1 MTDVEI
7 FGNAVRQDLA
17 VLGYNVNLVHVEMRE
32 AHAQLSARVTKMW
45 RRTFLFLSTMMV
57 VQTVLFA
64 ALGWYTHE
72 CIRGNAECLRAHAE
86 CLRAHA
92 ECLKEPVCEWT
103 PNPLCQASDSD
114 CFKCWAHLNF
124 NFIAD
129 MLKE

>member
-1 MTDVEI
+1 MEI
-7 FGNAVRQDLA
+7 FGNAIRQDLA
-17 VLGYNVNLVHVEMRE
+17 VLGNNVNVVYTDMRE
-32 AHAQLSARVTKMW
+32 GMAQLSARVW
-45 RRTFLFLSTMMV
+45 RTFCVLFVMTV
-57 VQTVLFA
+57 VQTVALA

-103 PNPLCQASDSD
+103 PSPLCVSESD

>member
-1 MTDVEI
+1 MSEMEI

-17 VLGYNVNLVHVEMRE
+17 VLGYNVNLVHGEMRE
-32 AHAQLSARVTKMW
+32 GMAQLSARVS
-45 RRTFLFLSTMMV
+45 RTFCVLFVMTV
-57 VQTVLFA
+57 VQTVALA

-92 ECLKEPVCEWT
+92 ECLKQPVCEWT
-103 PNPLCQASDSD
+103 PSPLCASESD

>member
-1 MTDVEI
+1 MSDVEI

-17 VLGYNVNLVHVEMRE
+17 VLGYNVNLVHGEMRE
-32 AHAQLSARVTKMW
+32 GMAQLSARVW
-45 RRTFLFLSTMMV
+45 RTFCVLFVMTV
-57 VQTVLFA
+57 VQTVALA

-114 CFKCWAHLNF
+114 CFKCWAHVNF
-124 NFIAD
+124 QF
-129 MLKE
+129 MLELLKQ

>member
-1 MTDVEI
+1 MSDVEI

-32 AHAQLSARVTKMW
+32 GMAQLSARVW
-45 RRTFLFLSTMMV
+45 RTFCVLFVMTV
-57 VQTVLFA
+57 VQTVALV

-92 ECLKEPVCEWT
+92 ECMKQPVCEWT

-114 CFKCWAHLNF
+114 CFKCWAHVNF
-124 NFIAD
+124 QFVLEL
-129 MLKE
+129 LKQ